1 MKKLTIWFLMV
12 LVVGVFGFINYA
24 HAFGKS
30 GVYSGYGQCLVDADQ
45 ACGSNGWNT
54 PTGGWDAFNKC
65 RLPGEIACAK
75 KYGIQ

>member
-1 MKKLTIWFLMV
+1 MV
-12 LVVGVFGFINYA
+12 FVIGIVGFVNYA
-24 HAFGKS
+24 HAFGQNGS
-30 GVYSGYGQCLVDADQ
+30 YSNYGKCLQAADS

-54 PTGGWDAFNKC
+54 PTGGWDAFNAC